1 MNKAQKAVQQTAL
14 NDEKRMIKQLEAVY
28 KRASKD
34 CDEKIRQLSSRTD
47 MENLQ
52 TIIYQRQYQQALK
65 KQLDGIV
72 DGLHGDEFNTISDY
86 LQKSYYNGYTGTM
99 YDLHHQGI
107 PIIAP
112 VNQNQIVKALQT
124 DSKLSKPL
132 YDKLGEDIDHLKKS
146 IRAELS
152 RGVANGSTWN
162 EIAGKISRGMN
173 SPFNRSIR
181 RALLISRTE
190 GHRIQ
195 QKAAL
200 DAQYRAKESGADILK
215 QWCATLDDRTR
226 DTHQKL
232 DGQIRE
238 VDEDFEVDGMN
249 APCPGEFGDPAEDC
263 NCRCCLLQRARWA
276 LDEDELETLKDR
288 ADYYGLDKSDSFEQ
302 FRDTYLLIKN

>member
-14 NDEKRMIKQLEAVY
+14 NDEKHMIKLLETVY

-86 LQKSYYNGYTGTM
+86 LQKSYYNGYAGTM
-99 YDLHHQGI
+99 YDLHNQGI

-226 DTHQKL
+226 DTHQQL

-238 VDEDFEVDGMN
+238 VDEDFEIDGMT

-302 FRDTYLLIKN
+302 FRDRYLKIDN